1 MGPLLILR
9 KRGSIS
15 GLFTGNQID
24 SYISFTFPTLRHDLK
39 GSTIIVHGGAGDW
52 PEPKQDAGLSG
63 VRQAATRGFR
73 LLQQGRTAML
83 AVEAAV
89 MEMEDN
95 PVSNAGV
102 GSILNQHGNVES
114 DAVIMDGKTR
124 CCAVVALL
132 QRVKNPIRLSR
143 VVMEKTDH
151 ALLAGNSAEK
161 LGEAFGLPK
170 ANLKLP
176 ERVQQWKQA
185 RRQLEKADPSDF
197 SRNLKLIRTKGQ
209 SLLGDT
215 VGALAIDQNGDLA
228 AADSTG
234 GVSLKLPGRIGD
246 SPILGAG
253 LYADNRMGAAT
264 ATGVGEIAMRLV
276 VSKSA
281 CDAMQALTAQEAA
294 SQTIKTV
301 TKLAGRGLGIVTLD
315 RKGRYGVAHNTP
327 HLCWAAFTRGSG
339 LISQMHQ

>member
-1 MGPLLILR
+1 MA
-9 KRGSIS
+9 S
-15 GLFTGNQID
+15 
-24 SYISFTFPTLRHDLK
+24 
-39 GSTIIVHGGAGDW
+39 STIIVHGGAGEW
-52 PEPKQDAGLSG
+52 PELKQATGLSG
-63 VRQAATRGFR
+63 VRQAATRGFG
-73 LLQQGRTAML
+73 LLQRGGSALRV
-83 AVEAAV
+83 VETAV

-95 PVSNAGV
+95 PIFNAGRGSTLNLV
-102 GSILNQHGNVES
+102 GDVEA
-114 DAVIMDGKTR
+114 DAGIMDGKTQR
-124 CCAVVALL
+124 GAGVALL
-132 QRVKNPIRLSR
+132 RRVKNPIRLAR

-161 LGEAFGLPK
+161 LGEAFGLPE
-170 ANLKLP
+170 ASLKTP
-176 ERVQQWKQA
+176 ERVRQWKQA
-185 RRQLEKADPSDF
+185 RRQLEKADPGDF

-253 LYADNRMGAAT
+253 LYADNRIGAAT

-281 CDAMQALTAQEAA
+281 CDAMRALTAQEAA

-301 TKLAGRGLGIVTLD
+301 TKLAGKGLGIVTLD

-327 HLCWAAFTRGSG
+327 HLCWAAFTRSRG
-339 LISQMHQ
+339 LISKMHQ

>member
-1 MGPLLILR
+1 LARL
-9 KRGSIS
+9 
-15 GLFTGNQID
+15 
-24 SYISFTFPTLRHDLK
+24 
-39 GSTIIVHGGAGDW
+39 TIVVHGGAGEW
-52 PEPKQDAGLSG
+52 ARVKQAAGLAG
-63 VRQAATRGFR
+63 VRQSATIGFR
-73 LLQQGRTAML
+73 MLQQGGSAIE
-83 AVEAAV
+83 AVEGAV

-95 PVSNAGV
+95 PIFNAGRGSTLNLV
-102 GSILNQHGNVES
+102 GGVEA
-114 DAVIMDGKTR
+114 DAGIMDGKTR
-124 CCAVVALL
+124 RGGGVALL
-132 QRVKNPIRLSR
+132 RHVKNPVNLAR

-151 ALLAGNSAEK
+151 VLVAGSNAER

-176 ERVQQWKQA
+176 ERVRQWKQA
-185 RRQLEKADPSDF
+185 RRELEKGTLGHFP
-197 SRNLKLIRTKGQ
+197 RNLKLIRGKGR

-215 VGALAIDQNGDLA
+215 VGALAMDQTGDLA

-253 LYADNRMGAAT
+253 LYADNRMRAAT

-281 CDAMQALTAQEAA
+281 CDAMQALTAQQAA
-294 SQTIKTV
+294 SQTVKKA

-315 RKGRYGVAHNTP
+315 RRGRYGVAHNTP
-327 HLCWAAFTRGSG
+327 HLCWAAFTKNKG
-339 LISQMHQ
+339 LISRMSR